1 MHRQVDNSEAHAATM
16 AKKEAKY
23 GMKVAHLFKGGQE
36 LTLPHILSNRS
47 DQSTLV
53 SNSAPKLAK
62 AAPVVVIGGMPKL
75 QMVAS
80 PRSQQFQHI
89 PRLVV
94 APAVSLPETET
105 SEVTTNIEI
114 DKLVAQVSKLKQ
126 TVQLQKE
133 LLSDKSYQIQLM
145 SQEISMMRLSNEKLA
160 QTNSEAVAQA
170 KAREKE
176 HIEQNKRLN
185 ATIAKLMR
193 EKEQALQYLMHYQ
206 IQNGTLDDP
215 GRLLSRSGGL
225 GLSAP
230 KLELEFLN
238 TGTGKTAAE
247 ESSSVII
254 KQSNPQYKSPALQE
268 LRRKS
273 TKKPKVTEELA
284 KQASDIADQ
293 IQHQVELKRRRIKPY
308 DSEIIMNS
316 KSEEQLNNSSMLS
329 REAIGST
336 EDLKNSKRN
345 TPQPSK
351 RLLVIDEQTPH
362 NFSVEKSPRV
372 HKTSQI
378 LKSKVGDRP
387 SKQAVD
393 PITAAICLQL
403 GRDSVNLILDAAS
416 NRYSPVDLIDTLRDL
431 IKHFQKAFR
440 AGFGE
445 IVFFHPDF
453 INLVLETSTASSKKL
468 REVLEDKTPI
478 LLIRPSNNRER
489 THAGTIESEAN
500 SLHILCNELTFIKVE
515 HKPHIKNGC
524 FFLPLVTSF
533 GAEESR
539 VVGVLTMA
547 KFGRTGGFEYG
558 GGVPAED
565 KDVLAKLQKA
575 PILKDLYS
583 LVSQFFTVLTTDLKR
598 HRAQMD
604 AERAAKICKLEFT
617 LR

>member
-1 MHRQVDNSEAHAATM
+1 MHRQVDNSEAHAASV
-16 AKKEAKY
+16 AKKEVKY

-36 LTLPHILSNRS
+36 MTLPHILSNRS
-47 DQSTLV
+47 DQSTLI
-53 SNSAPKLAK
+53 SNSAPRLTK
-62 AAPVVVIGGMPKL
+62 AAPVIMIGGMPKL
-75 QMVAS
+75 QMATS

-105 SEVTTNIEI
+105 SEVVANTEI
-114 DKLVAQVSKLKQ
+114 DKLLTQVSKLKQ
-126 TVQLQKE
+126 TVVLQKE
-133 LLSDKSYQIQLM
+133 LLSDKSFQIQLM

-215 GRLLSRSGGL
+215 EKLLSRSGGL

-238 TGTGKTAAE
+238 TGTGKTAE
-247 ESSSVII
+247 ESSSVLI
-254 KQSNPQYKSPALQE
+254 KQSNPQLKSPALQE
-268 LRRKS
+268 LQRKS
-273 TKKPKVTEELA
+273 TKKTKVTEELA
-284 KQASDIADQ
+284 KQASDMADQ
-293 IQHQVELKRRRIKPY
+293 IQQQVELKRRRIKPY
-308 DSEIIMNS
+308 DSEIMNS

-345 TPQPSK
+345 TPKTSK
-351 RLLVIDEQTPH
+351 RLLVVDEQATH

-416 NRYSPVDLIDTLRDL
+416 NRYSPIDLIDTLRDL

-453 INLVLETSTASSKKL
+453 INLVLETSAASSKKL

-478 LLIRPSNNRER
+478 LLIRPTNSRER

-500 SLHILCNELTFIKVE
+500 SLHILCNELTYIKVE

-533 GAEESR
+533 GVEESR
-539 VVGVLTMA
+539 VVGVLAMA
-547 KFGRTGGFEYG
+547 KFGRAGGFEYG

-604 AERAAKICKLEFT
+604 AERAAKICRLETDF
-617 LR
+617 R